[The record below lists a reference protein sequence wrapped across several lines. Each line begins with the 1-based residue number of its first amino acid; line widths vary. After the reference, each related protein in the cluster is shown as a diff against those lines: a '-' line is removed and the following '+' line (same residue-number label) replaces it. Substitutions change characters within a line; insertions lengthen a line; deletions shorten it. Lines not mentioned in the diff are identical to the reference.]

1 MLFLTLLF
9 ILLSPG
15 FLLTIPPM
23 NKGILMSG
31 QTSVTSILVHALIFT
46 GVLYGLST
54 IKEGFADWENKNWS
68 RTQVVVIMLV
78 GMAVGI
84 YASNILEDMSLFA
97 AFVTLFISFICFIV
111 TTSIK

>member
-9 ILLSPG
+9 IILSPG

-31 QTSVTSILVHALIFT
+31 QTSVSSILVHALIFT

-54 IKEGFADWENKNWS
+54 IKEGFADWDNKNWS
-68 RTQVVVIMLV
+68 RIQVSVIAFTGLAIGLFSANIV
-78 GMAVGI
+78 GGDALL
-84 YASNILEDMSLFA
+84 YAFG
-97 AFVTLFISFICFIV
+97 TLFVSFICFIV
-111 TTSIK
+111 TTTIK